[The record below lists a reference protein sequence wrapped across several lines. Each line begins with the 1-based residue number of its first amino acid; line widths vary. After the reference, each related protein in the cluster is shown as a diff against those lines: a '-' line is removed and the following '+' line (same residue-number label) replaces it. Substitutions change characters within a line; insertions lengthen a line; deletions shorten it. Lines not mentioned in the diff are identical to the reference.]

1 MKKTQTFDFIIQEDG
16 CIPDFT
22 QYRDE
27 RFFPDQYLGM
37 YLIVLRN
44 DKCQSSPSF
53 DFLKNL
59 TSVFFFQL
67 QRTPSLELK
76 TEKIEVQYDLLEI
89 DELISSAPFMLGGDY
104 LSREWVLNLYSRYL
118 KIFKTDIKKYK
129 STVDAYF
136 SSYSTYFRLVLF

>member
-1 MKKTQTFDFIIQEDG
+1 MRKIQTLDFIIQEDG
-16 CIPDFT
+16 FIPDFT

-27 RFFPDQYLGM
+27 RFFPDQYMGM

-76 TEKIEVQYDLLEI
+76 REKIEVQYDLLEI
-89 DELISSAPFMLGGDY
+89 DELISWEDDEVLMSVCGKNVLPSSKAANVHNRWRS
-104 LSREWVLNLYSRYL
+104 SR
-118 KIFKTDIKKYK
+118 
-129 STVDAYF
+129 
-136 SSYSTYFRLVLF
+136 RL